1 MKPQYASSTKHH
13 QHIDAGLSVSHHHE
27 HGEGDAAV
35 SLVRYS
41 DGSTWIF
48 TNASAEPLVWV
59 YGYASAN
66 ASSEPAWFLTDERA
80 QEFNRDCGGTLGEP
94 SYCFADAVSVSDILP

>member
-1 MKPQYASSTKHH
+1 MTPQFASSATNR
-13 QHIDAGLSVSHHHE
+13 QRIDSGLSVSFHNE

-48 TNASAEPLVWV
+48 TNAGAEPLVWV

-66 ASSEPAWFLTDERA
+66 ASSDPAWFLTDERA
-80 QEFNRDCGGTLGEP
+80 QEFNRDCGGILGEP
-94 SYCFADAVSVSDILP
+94 SYCFADAVRVTDILP